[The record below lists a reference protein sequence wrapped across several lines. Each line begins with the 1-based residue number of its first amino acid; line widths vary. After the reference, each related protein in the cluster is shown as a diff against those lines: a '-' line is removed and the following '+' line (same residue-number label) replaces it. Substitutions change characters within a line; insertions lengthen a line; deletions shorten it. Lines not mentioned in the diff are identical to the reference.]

1 MRSIGSSGSGS
12 GSVMEDRSD
21 HGTSKEP
28 MNPFRWSGNPWNSDP
43 DHPKGTDPGLHVLRG
58 LCNGY
63 AHNVL

>member
-1 MRSIGSSGSGS
+1 
-12 GSVMEDRSD
+12 MEDRSD